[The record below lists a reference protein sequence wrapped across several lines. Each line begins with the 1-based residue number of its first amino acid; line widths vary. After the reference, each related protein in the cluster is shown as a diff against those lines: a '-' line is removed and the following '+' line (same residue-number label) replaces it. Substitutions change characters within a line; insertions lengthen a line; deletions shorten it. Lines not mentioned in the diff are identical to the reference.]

1 MGKRYVELAAGE
13 GHRLINHGCVVLV
26 CTGGEGGRYDVA
38 PVAWTSPV
46 RKEPAKM
53 LVVLGQ
59 RHQTT
64 ANIRAKGRYIVAVPH
79 ASQAQL
85 VRQCGSVSGREVD
98 KYEQFG
104 IEAFGGEQV
113 DARVPAGCVGYLEC
127 ELYERVEVEAVEVL
141 VGQVLR
147 AAVDEEA
154 FDGRLLTE
162 RQADKTLGHLG
173 GAAFCVPGDEVLG
186 VEKKG

>member
-104 IEAFGGEQV
+104 IV
-113 DARVPAGCVGYLEC
+113 
-127 ELYERVEVEAVEVL
+127 YERVEVEAVEVL

-162 RQADKTLGHLG
+162 RQAGKTLGHLG